1 MGATAPREPPEA
13 REAAKAWARREYD
26 LGRHLYR
33 RCVEAAREP
42 GSRLPPSFYLA
53 EWARMEGTIGNRE
66 MFEKLHTQAIAL
78 EPNAPLLRLNYA
90 RDTWTE
96 FKDGPGCLEL
106 IAVLEELLASERWN
120 REGDLAPLAYH
131 KKIETLKAW
140 VRGEPGGELWP

>member
-1 MGATAPREPPEA
+1 MSATAPREPAEA
-13 REAAKAWARREYD
+13 REAAKAWARRECD
-26 LGRHLYR
+26 LGRQLYR
-33 RCVEAAREP
+33 RCVEAAHQP

-53 EWARMEGTIGNRE
+53 EWARMEGSIGNRE
-66 MFEKLHTQAIAL
+66 MFEKLYTQAIAL
-78 EPNAPLLRLNYA
+78 EPNAPLLRLSYA

-96 FKDGPGCLEL
+96 FKDGPACLKL

-120 REGDLAPLAYH
+120 REGDLAPLAYR